1 MPHKGGMREGVQT
14 AGLKAL
20 IKAEIRRLEKRR
32 AFELK
37 RLVTKT
43 ASASPIVASISAPI
57 HCKGRRVP
65 TIQVPETLSELMN
78 SGKTPLRSS
87 HHAQPG

>member
-1 MPHKGGMREGVQT
+1 MMPREEGIGEGRQ
-14 AGLKAL
+14 
-20 IKAEIRRLEKRR
+20 IRRRSRYFGSFR

-37 RLVTKT
+37 RLLVKT
-43 ASASPIVASISAPI
+43 ASASPVVASISAPI

-65 TIQVPETLSELMN
+65 TIEVPEILSELMN